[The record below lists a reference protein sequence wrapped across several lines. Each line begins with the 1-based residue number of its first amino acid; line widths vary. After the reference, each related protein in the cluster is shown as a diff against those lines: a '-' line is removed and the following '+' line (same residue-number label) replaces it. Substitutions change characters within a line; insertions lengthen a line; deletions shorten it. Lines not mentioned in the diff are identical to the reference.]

1 MRLRK
6 PEYKSSLYKKQ
17 TETGQLEYSK
27 HFDFEKE
34 RELPNGLETPG
45 FPNRGKYKLAEDSA
59 REDVRKPRSPEM
71 RVSVSEV
78 ESQFSS
84 IIEQQS
90 QEIKEL
96 KIVVSMLAQENQ
108 YLQVRGRQQ

>member
-1 MRLRK
+1 M
-6 PEYKSSLYKKQ
+6 
-17 TETGQLEYSK
+17 
-27 HFDFEKE
+27 
-34 RELPNGLETPG
+34 
-45 FPNRGKYKLAEDSA
+45 
-59 REDVRKPRSPEM
+59 RKPRSPEM

-96 KIVVSMLAQENQ
+96 KIVVSMLAQEN
-108 YLQVRGRQQ
+108 